1 MMRRVCLLMLM
12 AVSMIVLAAC
22 ARSPR
27 AEFYTLSAEPMD
39 RLVAP
44 VMPAAI
50 VIDTITVP
58 DLVNRPQFVLRI
70 SQSQVRID
78 EFARWAEPLKN
89 QIAGVLAANLAE
101 LFPDAVVF
109 GFPQPAGKPAVRL
122 SVDVQIF
129 DSSISEG
136 TLMVALWSIRYP
148 GVTGATDGKIALHEQ
163 VSGPGYDALVDAHSR
178 ALAMLSREISQA
190 IISGT
195 KK

>member
-1 MMRRVCLLMLM
+1 MMRLVCRRMLLV
-12 AVSMIVLAAC
+12 VSMIAVGAC
-22 ARSPR
+22 ARSPH

-39 RLVAP
+39 RLVAT
-44 VMPAAI
+44 VVPAAI
-50 VIDTITVP
+50 VIDTVTVP
-58 DLVNRPQFVLRI
+58 DLVDRPQLVLRV

-89 QIAGVLAANLAE
+89 QIAGVLAANLGE

-109 GFPQPAGKPAVRL
+109 GFPQSAAKPAVRL
-122 SVDVQIF
+122 SVNVQVF
-129 DSSISEG
+129 DSSAGEG
-136 TLMVALWSIRYP
+136 TLMVALWTIRFP
-148 GVTGATDGKIALHEQ
+148 GVTGATDGKVALHEQ

-178 ALAMLSREISQA
+178 ALATLSREISQA

>member
-1 MMRRVCLLMLM
+1 MMRLVSRRMLM
-12 AVSMIVLAAC
+12 AASMIVVGAC

-27 AEFYTLSAEPMD
+27 SEFYTLSAEPMD
-39 RLVAP
+39 RLVAAAA
-44 VMPAAI
+44 PAAI
-50 VIDTITVP
+50 VIDTVTVP
-58 DLVNRPQFVLRI
+58 DLVDRPQLVLRV

-89 QIAGVLAANLAE
+89 QIAGVLAANLGE

-109 GFPQPAGKPAVRL
+109 GFPQSAGKPAVRL
-122 SVDVQIF
+122 SVNVQVF
-129 DSSISEG
+129 DSSAGEG
-136 TLMVALWSIRYP
+136 TQMVALWSIRYP